1 MKFSLYNTLG
11 REMQEFIPVK
21 AGEAGIYACG
31 PTVYNYAHIGN
42 LRMYITEDLLVRA
55 LSFLGYKVKHVMNIT
70 DVGHLTDD
78 ADEGEDKMLKS
89 SRETGKSVWEIA
101 QYYTDAFWEDTKKLN
116 IQKPNIACRATDHV
130 QDMIDLIK
138 VLEEKGYTYL
148 SGGNV
153 YFDVSKFPRYGDLA
167 LLDRQNLKAGAR
179 IEVDRNKRNAQDF
192 VLWFTK
198 SKFEHQTMLWD
209 SPWGQGYPGW
219 HIECSAMSIKYLG
232 EEFDIHCGGIDHIPV
247 HHTNEIAQ
255 SEAATGKR
263 WVRYWVHGEFL
274 ILDKGKM
281 AKSSGNFLTLSSLID
296 RGYHPLDY
304 RFFCLGGHYR
314 SQLQFSFEALD
325 SARAGRENLVQKLR
339 ELRSSPGTGTNPKVQ
354 SYLASFKDKI
364 SQDLNI
370 PQALADLWALIKDN
384 DISPGDRAFGILEM
398 DKVLGLNLAE
408 TSAPLEV
415 EELEEE
421 CRKLLEERELAR
433 KNKDFAKADEIRKIL
448 LSKNILVRDTP
459 AGPKWTRSV

>member
-153 YFDVSKFPRYGDLA
+153 YFDVSKFPRYGELA

-281 AKSSGNFLTLSSLID
+281 AKSSGNFLTLSSIID

-339 ELRSSPGTGTNPKVQ
+339 ELRSFPGTGTNPKVQ

-384 DISPGDRAFGILEM
+384 DIPPGDRAFGILEM
-398 DKVLGLNLAE
+398 DKVLGLDLSE